1 VTRASLAVAAP
12 LLALACLATAA
23 GAAPLRPQWSLGVS
37 SGATRF
43 DPHFGDYQWNLAPH
57 PAWGA
62 QAGAA
67 LGRYGL
73 SLRVWS
79 AASTQHLD
87 AAASVPDPRVR
98 TTTVDLAGDVRVA
111 GLGGTA
117 LLARASA
124 GRVAIGYDPD
134 HVTFATAGGA
144 TDVELAPVHAWSW
157 GAGAA
162 VRRALSA
169 RWTATLAVERQA
181 FAFDTAHRTGSSVT
195 LAREGFGNWNG
206 RLELARLFGTR

>member
-1 VTRASLAVAAP
+1 VKRACRTTLAP
-12 LLALACLATAA
+12 LLALACLASGA

-57 PAWGA
+57 AAWGA
-62 QAGAA
+62 QAGAG

-73 SLRVWS
+73 ALRVWS
-79 AASTQHLD
+79 ATSSQHLD
-87 AAASVPDPRVR
+87 ASASVPDPRVT
-98 TTTVDLAGDVRVA
+98 TTTVDLAGDARLA
-111 GLGGTA
+111 SLGGTA

-124 GRVAIGYDPD
+124 GRVGIGYAPD
-134 HVTFATAGGA
+134 HVTLETATGATA
-144 TDVELAPVHAWSW
+144 VELAPVRAWAW

-162 VRRALSA
+162 LRHAMSS
-169 RWTATLAVERQA
+169 RWTATIALERQS

-195 LAREGFGNWNG
+195 LAREAFGNWNG